1 MLSFLTRVT
10 AFVAVVAPALAAQ
23 PSFERVELDAA
34 VEIGYGVAAAD
45 VDGDGRR
52 DVLLAD
58 RRHFYWYRNP
68 SWEQHT
74 LTGQLTSYDH
84 VCLAAADLD
93 GDGRCEVAAGAGWN
107 PGDTTG
113 SGAVFYVQP
122 AADRRQL
129 WNALPLPH
137 EPTVHRMRWVRQA
150 DGRFDL
156 VVVPLHGRGNDPRA
170 GTGAGVRVLAYT
182 MPADL
187 SARWTTEVLDDR
199 LHKTH
204 NLDVV
209 QWDADP
215 EEELLIASQEGVFL
229 LDRTPEGI
237 RRRHLTGTDV
247 GGAGEV
253 RLGRMASGRRFIA
266 TVEPM
271 HGTNL
276 VVYTEPIGS
285 DATELWA
292 RQVIATDLAEGHA
305 VGCGDLTGVGNDQI
319 VVGWRSRSAAQPQVG
334 IKLFQFD
341 PATGGSWAPYW
352 VDRDG
357 IACEDLCLADLD
369 GDGRLDVVA
378 AGRATRNLR
387 LYLNRVSR

>member
-1 MLSFLTRVT
+1 MMSSLSWVT
-10 AFVAVVAPALAAQ
+10 ALVAAVPPVLAATS
-23 PSFERVELDAA
+23 SFATVELDAA
-34 VEIGYGVAAAD
+34 VEIGYGVAVAD

-68 SWEQHT
+68 SWEKHA
-74 LTGQLTSYDH
+74 LAGQLTPHDH

-113 SGAVFYVQP
+113 SGAVFYLQP
-122 AADRRQL
+122 PADRRQL
-129 WNALPLPH
+129 WKSLPLPY

-156 VVVPLHGRGNDPRA
+156 VVVPLHGRGNDARA
-170 GTGAGVRVLAYT
+170 GTGAGVRVLAYKQ
-182 MPADL
+182 PADL
-187 SARWTTEVLDDR
+187 SAPWTTEVLDDH

-204 NLDVV
+204 NFDAVR
-209 QWDADP
+209 WDADP
-215 EEELLIASQEGVFL
+215 AEELLIASQEGVFL

-237 RRRHLTGTDV
+237 RRQHLTGADG

-253 RLGRMASGRRFIA
+253 RLGRLASGRKFIA

-276 VVYTEPIGS
+276 VVYFEPTNGQ
-285 DATELWA
+285 ARELWV

-305 VGCGDLTGVGNDQI
+305 VGCGDLAGLGNDQI
-319 VVGWRSRSAAQPQVG
+319 VVGWRSRSAVQPQVG
-334 IKLFQFD
+334 IKLFQLD
-341 PATGGSWAPYW
+341 SGTGGSWTSRW

-387 LYLNRVSR
+387 LYLNRSSR